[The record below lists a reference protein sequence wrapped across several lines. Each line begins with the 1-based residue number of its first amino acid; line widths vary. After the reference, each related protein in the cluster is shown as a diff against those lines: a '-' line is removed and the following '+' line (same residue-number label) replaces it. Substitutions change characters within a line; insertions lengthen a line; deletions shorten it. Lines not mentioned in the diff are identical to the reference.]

1 MLNDKL
7 IALLAAEL
15 NIAPRQVKSALELFD
30 EGSTVPFVARY
41 RKEVTGGLDDLQ
53 LRDLSERA
61 TYLGELDDRRTAI
74 LASIEEQGK
83 LDDALR
89 ARILA
94 ADTKQALEDLYLP
107 YKPKRRTRATIAR
120 ERGLEPLADLIWLGQ
135 ANDQAVTAAA
145 AAYVDPAGEVA
156 TVEDAL
162 RGARDILAERVAE
175 DADIRAWVRAYTR
188 RAGTIVSRGKKGIA
202 RAGSK
207 YADYFEFTQKL
218 ADVPSHR
225 ILALRRGEAEEQIV
239 WSIEVQVADVVNELA
254 RRVRTG
260 RAAHGQLMIV
270 VEDAYKRL
278 LAPSIEGDVRLELEQ
293 RADDEAISIFGA
305 NLEQLLL
312 GAPAGERVLLG
323 LDPG

>member
-89 ARILA
+89 ARIDSA
-94 ADTKQALEDLYLP
+94 ETKQALEDLYLP

-120 ERGLEPLADLIWLGQ
+120 ERGLEPLADLIWNGGT
-135 ANDQAVTAAA
+135 DDDVERAARDC
-145 AAYVDPAGEVA
+145 VDPAKEVNTA
-156 TVEDAL
+156 DEAL
-162 RGARDILAERVAE
+162 KGARDILAERVAE
-175 DADIRAWVRAYTR
+175 DADTRAWVRDYTR
-188 RAGTIVSRGKKGIA
+188 DTGQIFSRGKQGIDKS
-202 RAGSK
+202 GSK
-207 YADYFEFTQKL
+207 FADYFEFSQRLK
-218 ADVPSHR
+218 DIPSHR
-225 ILALRRGEAEEQIV
+225 
-239 WSIEVQVADVVNELA
+239 
-254 RRVRTG
+254 
-260 RAAHGQLMIV
+260 
-270 VEDAYKRL
+270 
-278 LAPSIEGDVRLELEQ
+278 
-293 RADDEAISIFGA
+293 
-305 NLEQLLL
+305 
-312 GAPAGERVLLG
+312 
-323 LDPG
+323 